1 MKQFTLSLIA
11 LTFLFA
17 LSACG
22 TMGTFR
28 ANNITNVVLSQ
39 PNFNIVARD
48 LQGTAMQGYLF
59 GVSAPQG
66 SDLNT
71 FALIK
76 VSGAEKPYAAA
87 VQDLWNKY
95 REKYGDIEG
104 KKLALVNIRQD
115 TETLNTLIYT
125 EARYFITADVVE
137 FIE

>member
-1 MKQFTLSLIA
+1 
-11 LTFLFA
+11 
-17 LSACG
+17 
-22 TMGTFR
+22 MGTFL

-39 PNFNIVARD
+39 SNFNIVARD
-48 LQGTAMQGYLF
+48 LQGKAMQGYLF

-76 VSGAEKPYAAA
+76 VSGVEKPYAAA